1 MLPISDRLKEA
12 RIKLGLTQTEAAEGC
27 NMVQRD
33 ISRLENGKAQFI
45 PIPYIQFLHNKGVN
59 LNWLYSDKI
68 DNDLPFWDTEN
79 NVEENVEVNVEGISK
94 NPLESYTKSIY
105 TKGEKEVPPTLPP
118 TLPPNH
124 KNPLESYIKKGYPM
138 KEPILVTVDNLGHDN
153 IAYVPVKAQ
162 AGYLTGYKDK
172 EYFEKLP
179 AFALPGFKNDVYRAF
194 EVSGYSMLPAEGVGL
209 YPGDIIIAAFL
220 DHPHKIRDSRVYVIV
235 CEAPE
240 VDNIIVKRC
249 LNRLEA
255 NNKIIC
261 ISDNK
266 NGDYPAIILETEQI
280 KEVWEFKAKISRHIP
295 PPGSIFDQLNDLSG
309 RLVIVE
315 EKLKQNKLNKYHN
328 SNDD

>member
-1 MLPISDRLKEA
+1 MYYICVTIIVEILVNVKLINIFYMAKYLLFGERLRELRKKRGLSQDKLVDMLNKEA
-12 RIKLGLTQTEAAEGC
+12 DASFKRSTISNYETGFSMPSLDVIPTFVKILDTTSDYLLGVSDVEG
-27 NMVQRD
+27 
-33 ISRLENGKAQFI
+33 
-45 PIPYIQFLHNKGVN
+45 
-59 LNWLYSDKI
+59 
-68 DNDLPFWDTEN
+68 
-79 NVEENVEVNVEGISK
+79 NVEGNVEVIPK
-94 NPLESYTKSIY
+94 YPLESYRKNLYKVEESKPKS
-105 TKGEKEVPPTLPP
+105 
-118 TLPPNH
+118 
-124 KNPLESYIKKGYPM
+124 YPM
-138 KEPILVTVDNLGHDN
+138 KEAVMVTVDNLGHDN

-235 CEAPE
+235 CDAPE

-261 ISDNK
+261 FSDNK
-266 NGDYPAIILETEQI
+266 NGDYPAIILEPDQI
-280 KEVWEFKAKISRHIP
+280 KEIWEFKAKISRHIP

>member
-1 MLPISDRLKEA
+1 MNELNPLEGLGERLRAYLKHKG
-12 RIKLGLTQTEAAEGC
+12 I
-27 NMVQRD
+27 
-33 ISRLENGKAQFI
+33 
-45 PIPYIQFLHNKGVN
+45 GVN
-59 LNWLYSDKI
+59 QAARLVGTSGSQISNILHGKVFGTDKLYSI
-68 DNDLPFWDTEN
+68 LNTFNDLNIEWLLEGKGEMHVPQ
-79 NVEENVEVNVEGISK
+79 NVPSHVPPLQK
-94 NPLESYTKSIY
+94 NPLESYTK
-105 TKGEKEVPPTLPP
+105 TG
-118 TLPPNH
+118 
-124 KNPLESYIKKGYPM
+124 YINKVEEGRKPYPM
-138 KEPILVTVDNLGHDN
+138 KEAVMVTVDNLGHDN

-235 CEAPE
+235 CDAPE

-261 ISDNK
+261 FSDNK
-266 NGDYPAIILETEQI
+266 NGDYPAIILEPDQI
-280 KEVWEFKAKISRHIP
+280 KEIWEFKAKISRHIP